1 MALSRGEILVDPVIE
16 DNGTGASLTFR
27 DTTATPETVVLNV
40 PSTVTT
46 SYTITLP
53 ADTNGTGWSGYVLSF
68 AESGGTVTSSFG
80 PITVTPG
87 GSVNGAV
94 QYRSGTST
102 VGSDGVLVGANTL
115 TLPTGSEARFDDNTG
130 SNYLAFTGPGV
141 AMTGPVNNTYTLPFE
156 IGSAGQVLKLANVVG
171 TPATSADLIWDNAL
185 TGSASAQGNQGTVQ
199 LSDGAGGFAST
210 VSGTPYAEDLTY
222 GIVGGTY
229 ATANKV
235 LNIAD
240 ANGQY
245 RINDVVYL
253 SSTQVGPSTGPL
265 ALGAGVTTS
274 SLTTVGTLTG
284 LTVDGNVSVNNTIS
298 TAAATNLIL
307 NPGTSGVIDLPGNAS
322 RPSVVRLAEAT
333 GNGTNT
339 MTIQAPTAITSNHTI
354 TLPAQPTTAVAGM
367 GILSAN
373 NYTYSYYDTRKAVN
387 FVIDG
392 GGLGSAIQA
401 GPKGSVLIPTAHVLE
416 EIRLFTGFTV
426 SGGNDTFDVVITQE
440 AGTSAYP
447 SGSPTAVQTIS
458 MSNSRYAEVTGLS
471 ISIAAGNVLNFS
483 VSGTP
488 TQAAITTVS
497 LTLRPVALP

>member
-68 AESGGTVTSSFG
+68 AESGGTVTSSFE

-87 GSVNGAV
+87 GTVDGAV

-102 VGSDGVLVGANTL
+102 VGSDGVLVGATTL
-115 TLPTGSEARFDDNTG
+115 TLPNGSEARFDDTG

-171 TPATSADLIWDNAL
+171 SPATSADLIWDNAL
-185 TGSASAQGNQGTVQ
+185 TGSATAQGNQGTVQ
-199 LSDGAGGFAST
+199 LSDGAAGFASAG
-210 VSGTPYAEDLTY
+210 SGTPYDEDLTY
-222 GIVGGTY
+222 GVVGGTY

-235 LNIAD
+235 LNIA
-240 ANGQY
+240 NSSGQY
-245 RINDVVYL
+245 RINDVEYL
-253 SSTQVGPSTGPL
+253 TSSQVGPSTGTL

-274 SLTTVGTLTG
+274 SLTTVGTLTA

-298 TAAATNLIL
+298 TPVATDLVL
-307 NPGTSGVIDLPGNAS
+307 NPGTGGVIDLPGNAS
-322 RPSVVRLAEAT
+322 GPSVVRLAEAT

-339 MTIQAPTAITSNHTI
+339 MTIQAPNAIASNHTI
-354 TLPAQPTTAVAGM
+354 TLPAQPTTAVSGM

-401 GPKGSVLIPTAHVLE
+401 GPKGSVYIPTAHVLE

-426 SGGNDTFDVVITQE
+426 SGGNDTFDVIITQE
-440 AGTSAYP
+440 AGTTAYP

-458 MSNSRYAEVTGLS
+458 MNNSRYAIAPALN
-471 ISIAAGNVLNFS
+471 ISIPAGNVLNFT

-488 TQAAITTVS
+488 TQAVITTVS
-497 LTLRPVALP
+497 LTLRPVALT